1 MKFTELNLDE
11 SLLAGLKDL
20 QFYEPTPIQEQA
32 IPIVTEGKDLI
43 GTAQTGTGKTGAF
56 VIPIMQRVL
65 ESERKGIKA
74 LILSPTRELASQI
87 DEQIFAIGYH
97 AGITSATVIGGS
109 DFSQQA
115 KALKAGVDIIVATPG
130 RLIDQN
136 KVVSI
141 DFSDLEYFVLDE
153 ADRMLDMGFLPDMK
167 KIISWIPEK
176 RQTLLFSATMPNE
189 IKKLAGSIMKNP
201 ETVEIER
208 SKPSASVEQRAYTLR
223 SNQKVGLVKQIFNDI
238 EWDSCI
244 IFTSTKKGTDELQ
257 RLLKQEGIKAASIH
271 GDRTQNERNAA
282 LQKFKNGEVPVIVAT
297 DVLARG
303 IDIKEVSIILN
314 YDVPNNTDDYIH
326 RIGRTGRYDK
336 SGIAITFV
344 SKRDSRKFKDIEK
357 IKGNKIKTIDL
368 PNNFDENSDF
378 SWSEEF
384 KGDSSQKS
392 AKKKSKSS
400 DDKKQSRDKSD
411 SRSSRS
417 KSRSGSDNGKSKDD
431 NKGRQSSKKTSDRSD
446 KKTDKKESK
455 KSTPKKDS
463 SKKDSSNKKRS
474 SSDRSSSRKGSDKK
488 DSKKQSREQKKEQS
502 TRKKA
507 DRKKKSEEEAQKKR
521 DDERLKKEKELQDV
535 VIPPIIEEAAEKNK
549 YKRKPAKG
557 FWGIIKSFI
566 PKLKP

>member
-1 MKFTELNLDE
+1 MGISDCNGSLAEIVENVYEYNRIQTKYNHLKFTEFNLDK
-11 SLLAGLKDL
+11 SLIAGLNDL
-20 QFYEPTPIQEQA
+20 QFLEPTPIQEQA
-32 IPIVTEGKDLI
+32 IPIVTKGTDLI
-43 GTAQTGTGKTGAF
+43 ATAQTGTGKTGAF

-136 KVVSI
+136 KVVGI

-167 KIISWIPEK
+167 KIISWIPKK

-189 IKKLAGSIMKNP
+189 IKHLAGSIMKNP
-201 ETVEIER
+201 ATIEIER
-208 SKPSASVEQRAYTLR
+208 SKPNQNVEQRAYRLK
-223 SNQKVGLVKQIFNDI
+223 SNQKIPLVKKIFSNV
-238 EWDSCI
+238 EWESCI

-257 RLLKQEGIKAASIH
+257 RLLKREGIKAASIH

-282 LQKFKNGEVPVIVAT
+282 LQAFKNGEVPVIVAT

-303 IDIKEVSIILN
+303 IDIKGVSIILN

-344 SKRDSRKFKDIEK
+344 SKRDSKTFSYIQK
-357 IKGNKIKTIDL
+357 IKDNKLKTINL
-368 PNNFDENSDF
+368 PESFNEKSEFSWDSDF
-378 SWSEEF
+378 KNGDKKSE
-384 KGDSSQKS
+384 QKS
-392 AKKKSKSS
+392 RDTSSRSSKSS
-400 DDKKQSRDKSD
+400 KDQSDSTPVKEQSDTKQQKPKPKKQTQQKKSEKQD
-411 SRSSRS
+411 QDTKSRS
-417 KSRSGSDNGKSKDD
+417 KNGSAKP
-431 NKGRQSSKKTSDRSD
+431 
-446 KKTDKKESK
+446 SK
-455 KSTPKKDS
+455 KSQKETPKQ
-463 SKKDSSNKKRS
+463 NKPATKPPVE
-474 SSDRSSSRKGSDKK
+474 K
-488 DSKKQSREQKKEQS
+488 
-502 TRKKA
+502 TV
-507 DRKKKSEEEAQKKR
+507 
-521 DDERLKKEKELQDV
+521 EKEAPKKVEKEV
-535 VIPPIIEEAAEKNK
+535 VIPPSIEKAVERNK
-549 YKRKPAKG
+549 YSRKPAKG
-557 FWGIIKSFI
+557 VWGIIKSFI
-566 PKLKP
+566 PKF

>member
-1 MKFTELNLDE
+1 MKFTEFNLDE
-11 SLLAGLKDL
+11 SLIAGLNDL
-20 QFYEPTPIQEQA
+20 QFNEPTPIQEQA
-32 IPIVTEGKDLI
+32 IPIVTKGTDLI
-43 GTAQTGTGKTGAF
+43 ATAQTGTGKTGAF

-136 KVVSI
+136 KVVGI

-189 IKKLAGSIMKNP
+189 IKSLAGSIMNNP
-201 ETVEIER
+201 ATIEIER
-208 SKPSASVEQRAYTLR
+208 SKPNQNVEQRAYRLK
-223 SNQKVGLVKQIFNDI
+223 SNQKIPLVKKIFNDV
-238 EWDSCI
+238 EWESCI

-257 RLLKQEGIKAASIH
+257 RLLKREGIKAASIH

-282 LQKFKNGEVPVIVAT
+282 LQAFKNGEVPVIVAT

-303 IDIKEVSIILN
+303 IDIKGVSIILN

-344 SKRDSRKFKDIEK
+344 SKRDSKTFSYIQK
-357 IKGNKIKTIDL
+357 IKDNKLKTIKL
-368 PNNFDENSDF
+368 PESFNDKSDYSWDSDF
-378 SWSEEF
+378 
-384 KGDSSQKS
+384 KNGDQKS
-392 AKKKSKSS
+392 QQKSKDTSSRSSKSS
-400 DDKKQSRDKSD
+400 SSRSDSSSEKDQKDQKQQKSKPSSKKQNQTKSRSDKSD
-411 SRSSRS
+411 QKSQSRSQN
-417 KSRSGSDNGKSKDD
+417 GS
-431 NKGRQSSKKTSDRSD
+431 
-446 KKTDKKESK
+446 TDKSNR
-455 KSTPKKDS
+455 
-463 SKKDSSNKKRS
+463 SKKDVSKSNKPV
-474 SSDRSSSRKGSDKK
+474 
-488 DSKKQSREQKKEQS
+488 SKKAEVKTPVKE
-502 TRKKA
+502 TPKPV
-507 DRKKKSEEEAQKKR
+507 
-521 DDERLKKEKELQDV
+521 EKEEV
-535 VIPPIIEEAAEKNK
+535 VIPPSIEQAVERNK
-549 YKRKPAKG
+549 YSRKPAKG
-557 FWGIIKSFI
+557 VWGIIKSFI
-566 PKLKP
+566 PKF